1 MGMAA
6 FHFFYEYIHRFSCFL
21 EYYLISKQ
29 HCRTAPTDINLH
41 SASNDI
47 FLVSCAIFFFLI
59 FHQRCCSLAFC
70 EEEIMVPFLQQ
81 LMGFVGFYHF
91 SFNKLVYLP
100 RSCVAGHNL
109 GGWAQLT

>member
-1 MGMAA
+1 MSMAV
-6 FHFFYEYIHRFSCFL
+6 FHFFLNEYIHTLSCFL

-47 FLVSCAIFFFLI
+47 FLVSFAIFLKN

-70 EEEIMVPFLQQ
+70 ERKKLVPFLQQ

-91 SFNKLVYLP
+91 SFHTGL
-100 RSCVAGHNL
+100 SS
-109 GGWAQLT
+109 